1 MKHILGLLL
10 AVTITGTLLPATATK
25 EKEEEEID
33 PATFAQLQDE
43 MGLGSHLDRLTTALT
58 NGTSVTIKVA
68 RPSDQTLAS
77 FLAFGGSAAGTALA
91 SFALKKAIENV
102 NSDQGPNLTKIG
114 IDVGFALAGG
124 ALTFLGARYL
134 AKEKKPS
141 EEKTKDKV

>member
-10 AVTITGTLLPATATK
+10 AVTITGTLLPATATNEGK
-25 EKEEEEID
+25 
-33 PATFAQLQDE
+33 
-43 MGLGSHLDRLTTALT
+43 LDRLTTALT